1 MECYE
6 EGPGMTKPVC
16 KAGDIISGID
26 GTDITE
32 KDVSEVVDMIRGSG
46 KEKCGADRSQ
56 TECGECHGGD
66 CGDHR
71 CGAPLCI
78 Q

>member
-6 EGPGMTKPVC
+6 EGPGDKAGL

-32 KDVSEVVDMIRGSG
+32 RMSRRLWI
-46 KEKCGADRSQ
+46 
-56 TECGECHGGD
+56 
-66 CGDHR
+66 
-71 CGAPLCI
+71 
-78 Q
+78 